1 MMAIPDYPR
10 LRVLDISRI
19 ELNFNDIRATQ
30 IQELDVKFKPSN
42 GSVWGPL
49 AAFLDR
55 NPLLHTIRL
64 ELRGKHEDEEGTESS
79 TRLASQATRCLQLG
93 VYPGCRLNDLLE
105 KVEMPELRQL
115 VIKPAQEAKF
125 LVFDGERADLGGII
139 ETCIRNFGLLTE
151 IRIKGLSDTSVT
163 AVREDFAELASGKLD
178 LALWI
183 DSEKFSS

>member
-1 MMAIPDYPR
+1 
-10 LRVLDISRI
+10 
-19 ELNFNDIRATQ
+19 

-49 AAFLDR
+49 AAFLNR

-64 ELRGKHEDEEGTESS
+64 ELRGKDEDEEETESS
-79 TRLASQATRCLQLG
+79 TRLASQATRCLQVG
-93 VYPGCRLNDLLE
+93 VYPGCRLKDFLE

-115 VIKPAQEAKF
+115 VIKPAQEAIF
-125 LVFDGERADLGGII
+125 SVFGGERAYLSGVI

-151 IRIKGLSDTSVT
+151 IRIKGLGVT
-163 AVREDFAELASGKLD
+163 NVKVVREDFAELASGKLD

-183 DSEKFSS
+183 DSEKLSS